1 MLVLVFELEGR
12 RFGLPADRVR
22 EVVRAA
28 ALTPIPGAPPVVEG
42 LLDLRGEVLPVL
54 DLRRRFEVPIRP
66 LKLSDQL
73 IVLEL
78 AARTVALR
86 VDAVGALLR
95 LEDGQLEPVPSA
107 ALATSLR
114 GLVRLA
120 EGLLLLPEPERFLLE
135 AEAEALSSARS
146 PAEASP

>member
-12 RFGLPADRVR
+12 RFGVPADRVR
-22 EVVRAA
+22 EVVRAV
-28 ALTPIPGAPPVVEG
+28 ALTPVPGAPSVVEG

-54 DLRRRFEVPIRP
+54 DLRRRFELPIRP

-78 AARTVALR
+78 VSRTVALR

-95 LEDGQLEPVPSA
+95 LDDGQPEPLPSA
-107 ALATSLR
+107 ALAPFLR

-120 EGLLLLPEPERFLLE
+120 EGMILLPEPERFLLE

-146 PAEASP
+146 AAEVRS